1 MKKNPIWTFR
11 LLNAYR
17 RYFVSIFFS
26 MKNLYQINWII
37 ESVYTIKE
45 RKKTQKLKFMIT
57 INDNVGPENLHLR
70 K

>member
-1 MKKNPIWTFR
+1 MKKKPIWTFR

-26 MKNLYQINWII
+26 MKNLFQVNWII

-45 RKKTQKLKFMIT
+45 RKKTQKNKIY
-57 INDNVGPENLHLR
+57 DHY

>member
-1 MKKNPIWTFR
+1 MKKKPIWTFR

-45 RKKTQKLKFMIT
+45 RKKTQQLKFMIT

>member
-1 MKKNPIWTFR
+1 MKKKPIWTFR

>member
-1 MKKNPIWTFR
+1 
-11 LLNAYR
+11 
-17 RYFVSIFFS
+17 

>member
-1 MKKNPIWTFR
+1 
-11 LLNAYR
+11 
-17 RYFVSIFFS
+17 

-45 RKKTQKLKFMIT
+45 RKKTQKLKLMIT
-57 INDNVGPENLHLR
+57 INDNVGPENLNLR

>member
-1 MKKNPIWTFR
+1 MKKKPIWTFR
-11 LLNAYR
+11 LFNAYR

>member
-1 MKKNPIWTFR
+1 MKKKPIWTFR

-26 MKNLYQINWII
+26 MKNLYQINWIT